1 MKGVFGCFFP
11 SINESLKTTY
21 STPVEPPKV
30 EASAYAKSMLVQ
42 SISFTRKL
50 EEKHPVS
57 N

>member
-11 SINESLKTTY
+11 SINVSLKTTY